1 MELRRLFILSL
12 LCSVLPSGLAAQDV
26 SGEEPPPATPLY
38 LRVGKASYRGDSIP
52 HVTFPVLHKYPVRQ
66 FRNDRE
72 LRQYNRL
79 VANVKKVL
87 PLAKLAR
94 YTIIE
99 TYEQMRVLPDKK
111 ARAEHVRAVE
121 AELKRTYTPML
132 KKMSR
137 SQGRLLVKLID
148 RECNLTGYNIAKA
161 FVGSFKANVY
171 QTMAFCFG
179 QSLNKRY
186 DPEGEDNQTEQ
197 VVRLVES
204 GQL

>member
-1 MELRRLFILSL
+1 M
-12 LCSVLPSGLAAQDV
+12 
-26 SGEEPPPATPLY
+26 
-38 LRVGKASYRGDSIP
+38 
-52 HVTFPVLHKYPVRQ
+52 
-66 FRNDRE
+66 
-72 LRQYNRL
+72 
-79 VANVKKVL
+79 
-87 PLAKLAR
+87 
-94 YTIIE
+94 
-99 TYEQMRVLPDKK
+99 
-111 ARAEHVRAVE
+111 
-121 AELKRTYTPML
+121 
-132 KKMSR
+132 
-137 SQGRLLVKLID
+137 KLID